1 MDQEQETREG
11 WGTGIAKLLT
21 AWACLIKKIKPN
33 LLIVLVL
40 AYAAIVG
47 LFFGLVANSVEAT
60 EAFGLIATPLVA
72 LIGGTLA
79 VAKDLLQ

>member
-1 MDQEQETREG
+1 MNQKQDTEG
-11 WGTGIAKLLT
+11 GLGAGIGKLFA
-21 AWACLIKKIKPN
+21 AWACLTKKIKPN

-40 AYAAIVG
+40 AYASIVG
-47 LFFGLVANSVEAT
+47 IFFGLVANDTAAT
-60 EAFGLIATPLVA
+60 DAYALIATPFVA

>member
-1 MDQEQETREG
+1 MNQKQD
-11 WGTGIAKLLT
+11 TGGGLGAGIGKLLA
-21 AWACLIKKIKPN
+21 AWACLVNKIKPN

-40 AYAAIVG
+40 AYAAIVVI
-47 LFFGLVANSVEAT
+47 FFGLIAYGTAAT
-60 EAFGLIATPLVA
+60 EAYGLIATPFVA